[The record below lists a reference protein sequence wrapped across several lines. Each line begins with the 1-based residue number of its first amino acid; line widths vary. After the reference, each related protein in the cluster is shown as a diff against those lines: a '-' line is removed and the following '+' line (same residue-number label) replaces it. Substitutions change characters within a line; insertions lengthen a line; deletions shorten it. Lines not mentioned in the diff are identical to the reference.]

1 MNFTVYA
8 QSGLNREAF
17 DYKPG
22 FISSVFVDEIRY
34 CTDLIF
40 SVGSCSSLPKFK
52 QIKQT
57 VVIRH
62 PVRLLNDEYTL
73 GAVNVCF

>member
-1 MNFTVYA
+1 MDA

-17 DYKPG
+17 DYKPR
-22 FISSVFVDEIRY
+22 FISSLFVDGIRY

-52 QIKQT
+52 QIKEA

-62 PVRLLNDEYTL
+62 PVHLLSDEYTL